1 MQAEPFPINT
11 LGRVNLLET
20 FAVSGRAGLEA
31 LVIESLDLSPIQAT
45 IEVTGWLMLN
55 PEAQEHPTMAEL
67 AGPNPD
73 GFYVRTPLTHQEE
86 TEDAIPF

>member
-1 MQAEPFPINT
+1 MYIEPINT
-11 LGRVNLLET
+11 LGRATLLET

-45 IEVTGWLMLN
+45 IEVTGWLMFN
-55 PEAQEHPTMAEL
+55 PEAYEQPTMAEL

-73 GFYVRTPLTHQEE
+73 GFYVRTPPTPEE
-86 TEDAIPF
+86 KAQDAIPF